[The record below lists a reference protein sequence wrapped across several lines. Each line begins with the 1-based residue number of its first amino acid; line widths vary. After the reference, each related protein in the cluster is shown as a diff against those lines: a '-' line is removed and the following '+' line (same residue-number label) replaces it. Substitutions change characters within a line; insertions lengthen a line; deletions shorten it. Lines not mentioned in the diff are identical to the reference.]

1 MIERLVALLTG
12 TSEPPAMDR
21 PDELQ
26 VAVAALLVEA
36 ACSDDHFSPA
46 EQETIAGI
54 LAQCFDLSDAAT
66 ARLIRLGQ
74 EAAGDASQLFR
85 FTHLVT
91 ERMTPA
97 DRIALVEMLW
107 EVAYTNRR
115 LDPEEDSLVRQVA
128 GLIYV
133 SDQDRGAARLRVLE
147 RLGLTDR

>member
-12 TSEPPAMDR
+12 DSGPPDLDR
-21 PDELQ
+21 PDEVQ

-46 EQETIAGI
+46 ERDTIAGI
-54 LAQCFDLSDAAT
+54 LAQCFGLTDEAT

-74 EAAGDASQLFR
+74 EAAADASQLFR
-85 FTHLVT
+85 FTHMVT
-91 ERMTPA
+91 EHMKPA
-97 DRIALVEMLW
+97 DRIVLIEMLW
-107 EVAYTNRR
+107 EVAYTNGR

-133 SDQDRGAARLRVLE
+133 SDQDRGAARLRVME
-147 RLGLTDR
+147 RLGIKA